1 MTRIRRHRIQP
12 LATLAFAYGM
22 ARLWWFN
29 RRASKARA
37 RRLGERCMTPR
48 HRMTVIAALS
58 ILCWLPILGAARM
71 IWGAC

>member
-1 MTRIRRHRIQP
+1 MSREGFGGHIRIRTRRIQP

-37 RRLGERCMTPR
+37 RRLGER
-48 HRMTVIAALS
+48 
-58 ILCWLPILGAARM
+58 
-71 IWGAC
+71 